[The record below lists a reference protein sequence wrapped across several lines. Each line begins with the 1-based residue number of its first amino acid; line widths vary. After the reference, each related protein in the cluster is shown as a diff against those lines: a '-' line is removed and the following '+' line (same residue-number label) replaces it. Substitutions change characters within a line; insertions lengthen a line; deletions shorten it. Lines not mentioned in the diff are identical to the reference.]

1 MKVTKREAF
10 LLFFLALVGIV
21 GMMVAFV
28 ILPLLNTANQLDI
41 ELADYQNKKN
51 IIDTSLPNETNLKK
65 KLETRLLE
73 VSEQLHKLESPINE
87 AQFEQWVLPLTTKYN
102 MKVLSTMFT
111 EPEVVSPIA
120 IQSLPYEN
128 YYAIRDLVER
138 YQGVVEATDI
148 YPTTESMVLLSQHT
162 YEVSTTYARFV
173 YFLDE
178 VTKWNTSIIITA
190 SSYDYKEAIG
200 TFTFDLYS
208 IHQLLP
214 DEVERDYTKD
224 ITASG
229 TGKGNSNE
237 DPHPEGGK

>member
-10 LLFFLALVGIV
+10 LLFFLAIVGIV
-21 GMMVAFV
+21 GMMIAFV
-28 ILPLLNTANQLDI
+28 ILPLMNARNLLDI
-41 ELADYQNKKN
+41 ELSDYQNKKL
-51 IIDTSLPNETNLKK
+51 IIDTSLPNEANLKK

-73 VSEQLHKLESPINE
+73 VSDILNELEAPINE

-102 MKVLSTMFT
+102 MKVLSTSFT
-111 EPEVVSPIA
+111 EPEIVSPIA
-120 IQSLPYEN
+120 IDSIPNEN
-128 YYAIRDLVER
+128 YYAIRELVER
-138 YQGVVEATDI
+138 YQGVVNSSEM
-148 YPTTESMVLLSQHT
+148 YPETESFVLLSQHT

-178 VTKWNTSIIITA
+178 VTKWDTSIIITS
-190 SSYDYKEAIG
+190 SSYDYVEAIG
-200 TFTFDLYS
+200 IFTFDLYS

-214 DEVERDYTKD
+214 DEVEKDYTKD